1 MLLSTPRLVT
11 TVFALLAVAAYT
23 ANRPMHASPSSHL
36 IGAAHDVVGL
46 YAPST
51 SAKVTGEKDR
61 TAPGNYLGI
70 RG

>member
-1 MLLSTPRLVT
+1 MFLSTPRLVT
-11 TVFALLAVAAYT
+11 TVIALLVVAAHT
-23 ANRPMHASPSSHL
+23 ANRPMHAGPSSHL
-36 IGAAHDVVGL
+36 IGAAHHVVGL

-51 SAKVTGEKDR
+51 SAKVTVEKGR